1 MIKKLR
7 ILTLSA
13 ILGGVLGYLIAWAH
27 IIGWFSTSW
36 QLIPPPPEKPVEL
49 VQSNGSQLWIASESG
64 AYFFNSSTLYCDS
77 DCWLE
82 IESVPNQIE
91 PEFVYIE
98 ISKEACASPLPLLSV
113 KSRLEECHK
122 EMWVDSTYV
131 YALRNNGEIFAWQS
145 DIYGEWIILELI
157 QCTCGGS
164 LIISL
169 LALLTMGVAKSTQIY
184 QREQD
189 NNLDKKEK

>member
-1 MIKKLR
+1 
-7 ILTLSA
+7 
-13 ILGGVLGYLIAWAH
+13 
-27 IIGWFSTSW
+27 
-36 QLIPPPPEKPVEL
+36 
-49 VQSNGSQLWIASESG
+49 
-64 AYFFNSSTLYCDS
+64 
-77 DCWLE
+77 
-82 IESVPNQIE
+82 
-91 PEFVYIE
+91 
-98 ISKEACASPLPLLSV
+98 
-113 KSRLEECHK
+113 
-122 EMWVDSTYV
+122 MWVDSTYV